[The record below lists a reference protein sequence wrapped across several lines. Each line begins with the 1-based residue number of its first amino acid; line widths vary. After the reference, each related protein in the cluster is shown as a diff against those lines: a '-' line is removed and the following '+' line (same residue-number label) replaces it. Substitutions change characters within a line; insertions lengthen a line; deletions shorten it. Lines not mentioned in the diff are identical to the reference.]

1 MSWIKWTEEELK
13 ELTNFGAV
21 FFTPTQCAI
30 LLEKDAQALQA
41 ELKDP
46 EAPSY
51 KAYQKGF
58 LQSLYAVRKNTIE
71 MAKNGSSPAQTITE
85 KLVKNYEY
93 EQAVKTS

>member
-1 MSWIKWTEEELK
+1 MSWIKWTEEELA
-13 ELTNFGAV
+13 ELTNLGAV
-21 FFTPTQCAI
+21 FFSAEQCAI
-30 LLEKDAQALQA
+30 LLEKDAQVLAA

-71 MAKNGSSPAQTITE
+71 MAKNGSSPAQTMAE

-93 EQAVKTS
+93 EQAVKTT